1 MSIGFKGFYYF
12 RKPVSP
18 EYDFYKKKTG
28 KNALRVTA
36 AEMKV
41 LILRVISHLSLP
53 VFSWSKHWGKE
64 GGG

>member
-1 MSIGFKGFYYF
+1 MTC
-12 RKPVSP
+12 
-18 EYDFYKKKTG
+18 FYKKKTG